1 MTKIATDQD
10 MLSKFK
16 DRFEE
21 ITQVKDDYLKRTRL
35 GVLITDME
43 YAFRIPL
50 LGAERR
56 SDFKRTFPEIMALYQ
71 EVSNEGC
78 F

>member
-1 MTKIATDQD
+1 MNIVATDQD

-21 ITQVKDDYLKRTRL
+21 IKEVKDDYLKSIRL
-35 GVLITDME
+35 GALMTDME

-50 LGAERR
+50 LGAERIAAYKR
-56 SDFKRTFPEIMALYQ
+56 SFPEIMSLYL
-71 EVSNEGC
+71 EASYARC